1 MTDTYE
7 AGIVEPAH
15 AKEQALASAAEAANL
30 VLKIDDIIAADELS
44 TSGDGDE
51 GGAPGGAGGMG
62 GMGGMGGAM

>member
-1 MTDTYE
+1 
-7 AGIVEPAH
+7 
-15 AKEQALASAAEAANL
+15 